1 MNAFL
6 IAIAVVLAA
15 QASAPPDQRY
25 TGSSAPATGSAIN
38 NNTGPT
44 AGNTGPLV
52 NLSAPGDTGTSRNVA
67 APPSNTSP
75 YNTSAPPGFG
85 NPPNGGAP
93 KQPSSPAATQPGFP
107 FDTPPAAAQPAT
119 QPPAQPTAAA
129 AAATMM
135 QSMMTAPRD
144 SQLRGDPV
152 SLTQAVSSGGTRSAQ
167 TQRVEAYWDLCS
179 SVADYYLG
187 LREQDELR
195 QLAASRQGPNWSD
208 AEKELSVRVNTS
220 MRGARAAQFR
230 VASLMGRGA
239 NNLPLPTDS
248 PHCGS
253 FTTNYDQIFARR
265 SSPEAQELAALL
277 PLRFAELKD
286 AAAGVAR
293 DEEWF
298 NGVAS
303 RGDPGDGSAIIRQH
317 KLLAL
322 SRRAFVQIVRDYNR
336 RIARYSE
343 LAMPNAIS
351 ADRLAGVLIKRPA
364 SNTATRPGSAPPP
377 TRTSSGVDSGT
388 PKTFADNWVP
398 GSTAD
403 DKAAGKRDEAV
414 KPASGTDTSQRRER
428 SLLVPLH

>member
-6 IAIAVVLAA
+6 IVVAAILAG
-15 QASAPPDQRY
+15 QASAPPEQRY
-25 TGSSAPATGSAIN
+25 LGSTPPGSASATN
-38 NNTGPT
+38 NNTGAT
-44 AGNTGPLV
+44 GGNTGPIG
-52 NLSAPGDTGTSRNVA
+52 NFPAAGDTGASRNT
-67 APPSNTSP
+67 APPPGNTSP
-75 YNTSAPPGFG
+75 YGTSPPPGFG
-85 NPPNGGAP
+85 DQPTGAASKPPA
-93 KQPSSPAATQPGFP
+93 STAISQPGFP
-107 FDTPPAAAQPAT
+107 FDSPVAPT
-119 QPPAQPTAAA
+119 QPPAQPTTAS
-129 AAATMM
+129 AAATLM

-152 SLTQAVSSGGTRSAQ
+152 SLTQAVSNGGTRSGQ

-195 QLAASRQGPNWSD
+195 QLAATRQGANWSD

-220 MRGARAAQFR
+220 LRGARAAQFR
-230 VASLMGRGA
+230 LASLMGRGT
-239 NNLPLPTDS
+239 NNLPLPTDA

-253 FTTNYDQIFARR
+253 FTTAYEQIFARR

-293 DEEWF
+293 DEDWF
-298 NGVAS
+298 RGAATRNDSTDAS
-303 RGDPGDGSAIIRQH
+303 GIIRQH

-343 LAMPNAIS
+343 LAMPGALS
-351 ADRLAGVLIKRPA
+351 ADNLTGKLIKRPV
-364 SNTATRPGSAPPP
+364 SNTGTRSGSASPPP
-377 TRTSSGVDSGT
+377 TRTSSGVDNET
-388 PKTFADNWVP
+388 PKTFANGENWIP
-398 GSTAD
+398 AS
-403 DKAAGKRDEAV
+403 AAETKGTGKRDDAV
-414 KPASGTDTSQRRER
+414 KPASGADSSERRER

>member
-6 IAIAVVLAA
+6 IAIAVALAA

-25 TGSSAPATGSAIN
+25 TGSSSPVTGSPTN
-38 NNTGPT
+38 NNSGPT
-44 AGNTGPLV
+44 SGNAGPNV
-52 NLSAPGDTGTSRNVA
+52 NLSAPGDTGTGRNVA

-75 YNTSAPPGFG
+75 YSPSAPPGFG
-85 NPPNGGAP
+85 NQPNGGAT
-93 KQPSSPAATQPGFP
+93 KQPSSTGSTQPGFP
-107 FDTPPAAAQPAT
+107 FDTPPAAT
-119 QPPAQPTAAA
+119 QPPAQPPAQSTTAAA
-129 AAATMM
+129 AATLM
-135 QSMMTAPRD
+135 QSMLAAPRD

-195 QLAASRQGPNWSD
+195 QLAASRQGTNWSD

-220 MRGARAAQFR
+220 LRGARAAQFR
-230 VASLMGRGA
+230 LASLMGRGA

-265 SSPEAQELAALL
+265 NSPEAQELAALL

-286 AAAGVAR
+286 AAAGVTQDEDWFKGMAAR
-293 DEEWF
+293 NDT
-298 NGVAS
+298 
-303 RGDPGDGSAIIRQH
+303 GDGIIRQH

-351 ADRLAGVLIKRPA
+351 ADRLAGMLIKRPA

-403 DKAAGKRDEAV
+403 DKAAVKRDEAV
-414 KPASGTDTSQRRER
+414 KPASGTDTTQRRER